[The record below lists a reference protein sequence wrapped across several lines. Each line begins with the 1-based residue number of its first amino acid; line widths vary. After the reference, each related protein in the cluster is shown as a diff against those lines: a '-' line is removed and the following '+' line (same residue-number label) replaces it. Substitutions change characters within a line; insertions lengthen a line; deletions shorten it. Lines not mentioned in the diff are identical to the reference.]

1 MSQRNI
7 KFFLRCHISKR
18 DMCLRAIIFL
28 LDMLLKTWGSVNL
41 YLEEVKDMG
50 HHPLGS
56 VITLNLQIR
65 IYMALIRVLC
75 QLKVSVSFTLV
86 QEKALE
92 SVLHNQETLQEVC
105 LIMVLSQALKVFP
118 SQVLSLL

>member
-1 MSQRNI
+1 
-7 KFFLRCHISKR
+7 
-18 DMCLRAIIFL
+18 MCLRARIFL

-41 YLEEVKDMG
+41 YLEEVKGMAR
-50 HHPLGS
+50 HPPGS

-65 IYMALIRVLC
+65 ISMETIRVPC
-75 QLKVSVSFTLV
+75 QLKVSMSFTLV